1 MRVVIHD
8 GCTFIREI
16 IHEGALS
23 QGCSFMWV
31 PLMWVPLMRV
41 RVIHPGIHS
50 ASSEKGQRHLVLA
63 LIIHL
68 CITKLH
74 LAKSTK
80 R

>member
-31 PLMWVPLMRV
+31 PLMRV
-41 RVIHPGIHS
+41 HVIHPGIHS